1 MNKMMKKLL
10 NKKTLKPL
18 VILVCGIVIMF
29 FLPRMFSSVEGFEVK
44 PAELDTQLSS
54 GKKLVLF

>member
-18 VILVCGIVIMF
+18 VILVCCILIMI

-44 PAELDTQLSS
+44 PPS
-54 GKKLVLF
+54 